1 MRLRYSTAAIFCVAL
16 LLAQWLGLQ
25 HRIAHAPLTD
35 AGAAFGAL
43 TLEKA
48 GAELGGAGHD
58 CKLFDHA
65 AHGDGVAAVCHATQ
79 TFSNPFSSCP
89 AMPVVATTLRHARP
103 LAQGPPETV

>member
-35 AGAAFGAL
+35 AAAAFGAL

-65 AHGDGVAAVCHATQ
+65 AHGDGVAAVFHSTLIFPAPL
-79 TFSNPFSSCP
+79 FSCP
-89 AMPVVATTLRHARP
+89 AMPVVAASLRHARP
-103 LAQGPPETV
+103 LAQGPPDTV

>member
-1 MRLRYSTAAIFCVAL
+1 MRLRYSTAAVFCFAL

-25 HRIAHAPLTD
+25 HRVAHAPLSEV
-35 AGAAFGAL
+35 GAALSAL
-43 TLEKA
+43 TQDKA

-65 AHGDGVAAVCHATQ
+65 AQSDGVAVVPHSTLFFPS
-79 TFSNPFSSCP
+79 TFFSCP

-103 LAQGPPETV
+103 LAQGPPVAV